1 MHAQLDAI
9 GLVVDDMA
17 RSIAFYHELG
27 FDFADGAEHEPHV
40 EASTPGGLRLLW
52 DTVETVKSF
61 DPEWGPAGSG
71 SRVALAF
78 KFDSPTDVDDAYAR
92 LVGLGY
98 AGHKEPWDAFWGQR
112 YAIVHDPD
120 GNAVDLF
127 SPLATSP

>member
-1 MHAQLDAI
+1 M
-9 GLVVDDMA
+9 
-17 RSIAFYHELG
+17 
-27 FDFADGAEHEPHV
+27 
-40 EASTPGGLRLLW
+40 
-52 DTVETVKSF
+52 
-61 DPEWGPAGSG
+61 
-71 SRVALAF
+71 ALAF

>member
-1 MHAQLDAI
+1 MGHRRD
-9 GLVVDDMA
+9 
-17 RSIAFYHELG
+17 
-27 FDFADGAEHEPHV
+27 
-40 EASTPGGLRLLW
+40 
-52 DTVETVKSF
+52 VKSF

-78 KFDSPTDVDDAYAR
+78 KFDGPTDVDDAYAR
-92 LVGLGY
+92 LCAACWAGRY